1 MPGTKNVRNGIEPPP
16 LSTMLFWFSEP
27 NSSSIMSGN
36 MNDKIARR
44 RSRQKA
50 RCS

>member
-1 MPGTKNVRNGIEPPP
+1 MPGTKNVRNGIVLP
-16 LSTMLFWFSEP
+16 LSTVLLRFSEP
-27 NSSSIMSGN
+27 NSSSIMIGN
-36 MNDKIARR
+36 MNEKIARR